1 MNQTLGK
8 YNPCITNLCIINL
21 CTKRPLIV
29 EEKLLAAALDLMTNM
44 SCYMEDIARDGT
56 NHLARFNRI
65 PSANHI
71 SMLWLVHNL
80 SQQMGFLRVFNL
92 CVEDKTWE

>member
-8 YNPCITNLCIINL
+8 YNPCTTNLSIINL

-44 SCYMEDIARDGT
+44 SCYNGG
-56 NHLARFNRI
+56 H
-65 PSANHI
+65 
-71 SMLWLVHNL
+71 
-80 SQQMGFLRVFNL
+80 
-92 CVEDKTWE
+92 C